1 MQTLAADRVGLI
13 EDVYRE
19 VRQAGRAHDAM
30 ERLYTGLREVRLS
43 SGRESWDGF
52 VARCREHPLRG
63 LIHQDLAAAR
73 AYNKPRGYAGDAVMM
88 DYIYDWETLRSV
100 HPELTPLG
108 RAIYGYTGDTPSS
121 RAVRARRDLLARL
134 IDEVADEVDSPDILS
149 VACGHLR
156 EAGLSRAVR
165 QGRAGR
171 FVALDQD
178 RASLAVV
185 ERELSPFGV
194 EAVHGSV
201 RGILKGSVALP
212 MSDFIYT
219 AGLYDYLSQPVA
231 ARLTEILFG
240 RLNPGGRLL
249 IANFLRDIKDI
260 GYMEAYLDWYLT
272 YRDEDEM
279 EALAVSIPAGGM
291 RSKETYVEENDNII
305 FLDIRKATA

>member
-1 MQTLAADRVGLI
+1 MLNC
-13 EDVYRE
+13 
-19 VRQAGRAHDAM
+19 
-30 ERLYTGLREVRLS
+30 S
-43 SGRESWDGF
+43 S
-52 VARCREHPLRG
+52 
-63 LIHQDLAAAR
+63 
-73 AYNKPRGYAGDAVMM
+73 
-88 DYIYDWETLRSV
+88 
-100 HPELTPLG
+100 
-108 RAIYGYTGDTPSS
+108 PS
-121 RAVRARRDLLARL
+121 
-134 IDEVADEVDSPDILS
+134 
-149 VACGHLR
+149 
-156 EAGLSRAVR
+156 
-165 QGRAGR
+165 
-171 FVALDQD
+171 
-178 RASLAVV
+178 
-185 ERELSPFGV
+185 
-194 EAVHGSV
+194 VHGSV